1 MYFKRQIIL
10 LGMVVHN
17 FNLSTKETDS
27 QIAVSLAVSLES
39 AWTTQ
44 DPVLKKKKKKEP
56 NK

>member
-39 AWTTQ
+39 AWST
-44 DPVLKKKKKKEP
+44 
-56 NK
+56 